1 MLNWDGKEN
10 GTKINRCNSQ
20 KNKLQVQDT
29 FFCNQQKNKLAHAA
43 VAFYLSLP
51 LFCTT
56 TMLSCRT
63 KMSNFLVT
71 TYFYGFVE
79 ELSCVLTRY
88 FVSCVHVRFYFS
100 RTAAHFHLAG
110 RQHYFS
116 FSHLRFEF
124 SCFSSYKIHL
134 FCFQSLALALSLL
147 ST

>member
-10 GTKINRCNSQ
+10 GTKINRIVIRKKTNCKCNT
-20 KNKLQVQDT
+20 L
-29 FFCNQQKNKLAHAA
+29 FFVISKKTNLLMQH
-43 VAFYLSLP
+43 AFYLSLP

-71 TYFYGFVE
+71 TYFNGFVE

-110 RQHYFS
+110 R
-116 FSHLRFEF
+116 
-124 SCFSSYKIHL
+124 
-134 FCFQSLALALSLL
+134 
-147 ST
+147 